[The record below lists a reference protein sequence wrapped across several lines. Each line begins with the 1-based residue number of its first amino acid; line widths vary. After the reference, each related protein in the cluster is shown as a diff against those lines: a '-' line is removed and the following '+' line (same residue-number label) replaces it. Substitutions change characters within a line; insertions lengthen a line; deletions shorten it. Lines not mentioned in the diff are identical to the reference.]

1 MTPRPQGLH
10 LRAGEPGEVEEF
22 GELPSGGRRAIRTG
36 DMELRHLRYFQ
47 AVAEELSFSKAAR
60 RLHIA
65 QPALSR
71 AVKELEEQLG
81 VVLMIRNRRA
91 VSLTEAGAV
100 LLHEIGVLFQR
111 VDDAVRRV
119 QRTASGEEG
128 ELRVGYIGPPTQAFL
143 GRLLAEFR
151 RRYPRVSVLLE
162 ERTPERVWEMVARGR
177 LAIGLTRPVLA
188 QKAHGLRTM
197 LLRREPF
204 HGVFPA
210 GHALAH
216 RRTVPW
222 RSLAEEPLI
231 ILARREGVGLHDA
244 ILAACHR
251 ARFTPRLVHTPSV
264 ISTVLRYVEAGTGIG
279 IVPESIGETD
289 PGKSWACVPLA
300 PLLSVPL
307 VLVWQDGPE
316 EPPVAAFRKLLAEWT
331 RAGKLW
337 R

>member
-1 MTPRPQGLH
+1 
-10 LRAGEPGEVEEF
+10 
-22 GELPSGGRRAIRTG
+22 
-36 DMELRHLRYFQ
+36 MELRHLRYFQ

-100 LLHEIGVLFQR
+100 LLHEIGVIFQR

-119 QRTASGEEG
+119 KRTASGEEG
-128 ELRVGYIGPPTQAFL
+128 ELRVGYIGPPTQSFL

-177 LAIGLTRPVLA
+177 LTIGLTRPVLA
-188 QKAHGLRTM
+188 QNAHGLRTM

-210 GHALAH
+210 GHPLA
-216 RRTVPW
+216 RSRSVPW
-222 RSLAEEPLI
+222 RSLAEESLI

-264 ISTVLRYVEAGTGIG
+264 ISTVLSYVEAGAGIG
-279 IVPESIGETD
+279 IIPDSVAALGAGGPL
-289 PGKSWACVPLA
+289 AFRPLA
-300 PLLSVPL
+300 PVQAVEL
-307 VLVWQDGPE
+307 VMVWSDSETSP
-316 EPPVAAFRKLLAEWT
+316 AASAFRALVAEWL
-331 RAGKLW
+331 RDRKLW
-337 R
+337 KK